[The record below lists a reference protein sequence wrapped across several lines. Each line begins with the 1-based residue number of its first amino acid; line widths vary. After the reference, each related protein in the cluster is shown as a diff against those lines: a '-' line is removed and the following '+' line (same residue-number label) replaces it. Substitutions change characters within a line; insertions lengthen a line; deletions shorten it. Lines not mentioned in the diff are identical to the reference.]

1 MSQRDSGYERK
12 ERDLYE
18 TPEWVT
24 EALHPHLPDYAL
36 QRIWECAA
44 GSGKMADVISRWGA
58 GWFASDIEP
67 LGSGIEQG
75 DFFRWASPPHHSTSI
90 VTNPPYDL
98 GTQFCEHALRV
109 MESAEGLV
117 AMLMRTDFDHAKSRA
132 HLFRDCPAF
141 AKKVVLTKRIMW
153 FEPEP
158 GAKGKSPSFNHAW
171 FIWDWRNDGPPTLAY
186 GP

>member
-1 MSQRDSGYERK
+1 MSQRDSGYERR
-12 ERDLYE
+12 EADFYP

-24 EALHPHLPDYAL
+24 LALVPHLPRSPDS
-36 QRIWECAA
+36 IWECAVGDGHMLDPLSKTFSVF
-44 GSGKMADVISRWGA
+44 GSDLRFGNDFLMGRVLPWD
-58 GWFASDIEP
+58 
-67 LGSGIEQG
+67 GI
-75 DFFRWASPPHHSTSI
+75 DAI
-90 VTNPPYDL
+90 ITNPPYERA
-98 GTQFCEHALRV
+98 TEFIEHALRL
-109 MESAEGLV
+109 MEPVGGMV
-117 AMLMRTDFDHAKSRA
+117 AMLLRTDFDHAKSRA

-171 FIWDWRNDGPPTLAY
+171 YIWDWQHDGPPTLAY

>member
-1 MSQRDSGYERK
+1 MSQRDSGYARK

-24 EALHPHLPDYAL
+24 DAVCKHIRLTVNGI
-36 QRIWECAA
+36 IWEPAA
-44 GSGKMADVISRWGA
+44 GSGKMAKVLRSTLGGVRE
-58 GWFASDIEP
+58 SDISTGVDFLTVSDRCAREH
-67 LGSGIEQG
+67 GI
-75 DFFRWASPPHHSTSI
+75 AAI
-90 VTNPPYDL
+90 VTNPPYDSA
-98 GTQFCEHALRV
+98 TEFCAHALRL
-109 MESAEGLV
+109 MEPVAGVV
-117 AMLMRTDFDHAKSRA
+117 AMLLRTDFDHAKSRS

-141 AKKVVLTKRIMW
+141 AKKLVLTKRIVW

-171 FIWDWRNDGPPTLAY
+171 FIWDWQHEGAPTLAY